1 MNNDWLD
8 IVLLEDYLDGKL
20 DAQAMHR
27 VEREALEDPFVAE
40 ALEGLRATP
49 RRKQT
54 LSILQKRLHDRINN
68 QPVKRKL
75 WGITTQRLSI
85 AATATVAFI
94 AVSILFIMRETNRRN
109 QIAKLDHKEVMVT
122 LDSNHAVAKQKSIS
136 NEASKKIEEQKTSV
150 IARNKP
156 ISAKSAPLKAMEKD
170 SVTGIDKE
178 GIQAP
183 SVISADNLT
192 ASAALQKKNQI
203 RSIVQSSASGL
214 GISKRTNEVLTG
226 KVVSKTDGLP
236 LPGVTLRLEGSNV
249 STTTDKNGNFTLV
262 ADSTKNNNLLAS
274 YLGYKS
280 KTIVRKFVPENKKSK
295 SLDSANVIS
304 SSALN
309 RSNLVTGK
317 VFNISLELDDQALSE
332 VVVAGNKA
340 EMKSRILAKGNTSS
354 TSTIMATESSPVD
367 GWIKWRDYLQKN
379 NRVVKDDTAHKEV
392 VLGFY
397 VSNQGAPIYIKV
409 IKGVGKKENEEA
421 IRLLKDGPLW
431 QPVDNEVQVMVAF

>member
-49 RRKQT
+49 RRRQT
-54 LSILQKRLHDRINN
+54 LSILQKRLQDRINN

-156 ISAKSAPLKAMEKD
+156 ISAKSAPLEAMEKD

-332 VVVAGNKA
+332 VVVADNKSK
-340 EMKSRILAKGNTSS
+340 MKSRILAKRNTSS

-431 QPVDNEVQVMVAF
+431 QPVDNEVQVTVAF